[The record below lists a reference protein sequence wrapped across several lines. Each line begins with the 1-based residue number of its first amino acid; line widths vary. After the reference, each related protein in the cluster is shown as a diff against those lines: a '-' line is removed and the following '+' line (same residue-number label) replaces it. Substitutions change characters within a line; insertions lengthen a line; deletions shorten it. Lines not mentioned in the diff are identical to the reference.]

1 MHPGNSKTAVQAVTG
16 GQVMKSQDLL
26 LVNKEDGICTLTINR
41 PEKRNAL
48 SREIYSQLA
57 EVFRLISED
66 GQTRVAVLRG
76 AGEKAFSAGY
86 DISRLHI
93 IEDLDTKE
101 PLEDVTLAIESCTV
115 PVIAMI
121 YGYCIAGGCALA
133 IACDLRLAADNAR
146 FGVTAARLGLVYP
159 PGAMI
164 RLINV
169 VGISA
174 AKELLYTGKLID
186 AEKAREIRM
195 VDRVVPADRLAAVT
209 YDMAREI
216 AGNSPLSVRGIK
228 SMMSRVLGFQ
238 APGAEAKAEF
248 LALQKQ
254 AAESRDLE
262 EGQKAFDEKRKPRF
276 TGK

>member
-1 MHPGNSKTAVQAVTG
+1 
-16 GQVMKSQDLL
+16 MKEQNLL

-48 SREIYSQLA
+48 SEEIYSRLT
-57 EVFRLISED
+57 EVFRSISED

-76 AGEKAFSAGY
+76 AGEQAFSAGY
-86 DISRLHI
+86 EISRLHS
-93 IEDLDTKE
+93 IEDLDIKD
-101 PLEDVTLAIESCTV
+101 PLEDVILAIESCTI

-146 FGVTAARLGLVYP
+146 LGVTAAKLGLVYP
-159 PGAMI
+159 PSAMI

-174 AKELLYTGKLID
+174 TKELLYTGRLID

-195 VDRVVPADRLAAVT
+195 VDQIVPADQLAAVT

-216 AGNSPLSVRGIK
+216 ADNSPLSVRGIK
-228 SMMSRVLGFQ
+228 SMISRVLGFQ
-238 APGAEAKAEF
+238 ALSPEARAEF

-254 AAESRDLE
+254 TTESQDLK
-262 EGQKAFDEKRKPRF
+262 EGQKAFAEKRKPVFR
-276 TGK
+276 GE